1 MASLPLLPAPEISE
15 RPDGGKGRAV
25 WAPANPAGRDAPDHT
40 ASPASSAWRAAA
52 WSGGITPG
60 PKNVLGTLSV
70 LLVFSIFSKA
80 TCVLFR

>member
-1 MASLPLLPAPEISE
+1 MASLPLAPAPETSE

-25 WAPANPAGRDAPDHT
+25 WTPANPAGGDAPDHT
-40 ASPASSAWRAAA
+40 ASPASSAWQAAA
-52 WSGGITPG
+52 WSGGIRPG

-70 LLVFSIFSKA
+70 LLMFSIFSKA